1 MNSDHDQSS
10 HRPLIVGHRGA
21 RGLYPE
27 NTLRGF
33 ARAMALGVDA
43 VELDVAVTADSVVVV
58 SHEPRL
64 NPDITRGPNGAWLE
78 PPTPLIRSL
87 TFEQLR
93 AYDVGRLRPGS
104 AYATQFPHQQP
115 ADGTRIPSLREVLS
129 LDPGGR
135 LFVEMKTSPADLD
148 LTVSPA
154 EMADLVV
161 EIVEAA
167 GATPRVMLLS
177 FDWRGLR
184 HLRRHYATAATGW
197 LTQEISKAERR
208 LWWDDS
214 ASSQRSPAQAVLNQG
229 GRCWLPEFSELGDGD
244 VAAAHGLG
252 LEVIPWGVERPEEVA
267 RAVEWR
273 SDGLITDRPDLA
285 MHLVTRAKP

>member
-1 MNSDHDQSS
+1 MTKAP
-10 HRPLIVGHRGA
+10 HRPLVVGHRGA
-21 RGLYPE
+21 RGLHPE

-33 ARAMALGVDA
+33 ARAMALEVDA
-43 VELDVAVTADSVVVV
+43 VELDVAVTADRVVVV

-64 NPDITRGPNGAWLE
+64 NSDVTRGPNGAWLE

-87 TFEQLR
+87 TFEQLC

-104 AYATQFPHQQP
+104 AYAAQFPDQQP
-115 ADGTRIPSLREVLS
+115 ADGARIPSLREVLS

-135 LFVEMKTSPADLD
+135 LFIEMKTSPADPD

-184 HLRRHYATAATGW
+184 HLRRHYATVATGW
-197 LTQEISKAERR
+197 LTQEMSKTERR
-208 LWWDDS
+208 LWWSDDDTVS
-214 ASSQRSPAQAVLNQG
+214 FHCSPAQAVVDQG
-229 GRCWLPEFSELGDGD
+229 GRCWLPEFSELRDFD

-252 LEVIPWGVERPEEVA
+252 LEIIPWGVERLDEMA

-285 MHLVTRAKP
+285 MNLVTRGKP